1 MSQKLFKQPML
12 SFLIIRFHRNMG
24 SINSI
29 THDAHPSF
37 FFSQPIFIRAGSFD
51 ETLHSTTVSSR
62 SVLLVT
68 LRKGGKFPIP
78 MKPFP
83 AKKPFQL

>member
-12 SFLIIRFHRNMG
+12 SFLILGFHRNMG

-37 FFSQPIFIRAGSFD
+37 FSQPIFIRADSFD
-51 ETLHSTTVSSR
+51 GTLHGTTVSSR

-68 LRKGGKFPIP
+68 LRKYGRKFPIP
-78 MKPFP
+78 MKTFP
-83 AKKPFQL
+83 ARKP